1 MALKGTLKDFGIA
14 DILQLIGTQQ
24 KTGLLN
30 LTTKEQAVVISFKD
44 GSIVRTESST
54 RNKKDL
60 IGAMLVHAQLIT
72 EAQLDY
78 ALTEQ
83 KRTLK
88 KLGDVVVA
96 QGVISEDQF
105 RQLVQLQATETLY
118 KLFQWKSGSYEFV
131 PGDVDPDSDLR
142 PLQAESVL
150 MEGFRMVDEWPVVR
164 KVITSDTLTFEK
176 IKELAPPPNLRD
188 GFDAGMDTGDTQPDG
203 VGNNE
208 RLVYFA
214 VAPGRTVR
222 NIIDLSCLGEF
233 EATKCLS
240 WLVVNG
246 YLRPSASTK
255 NTWGDGSDAGL
266 IDQAS
271 GFLVRAIAVGLG
283 VLGLFFLAINV
294 DLASLAPG
302 SVASALNDPAYQRV
316 VSRQQISRIAS
327 ALSVY
332 RAEKNELP
340 DRLELLVTAGLLRPD
355 DTRYP
360 WRSEYFYR
368 KNDSP
373 VGYVLLPPLR

>member
-60 IGAMLVHAQLIT
+60 IGAMLVNAALIT

-78 ALTEQ
+78 ALAEQ

-88 KLGDVVVA
+88 KLGDVIVE
-96 QGVISEDQF
+96 QGVVSAEQF

-118 KLFQWKSGSYEFV
+118 RLFQWKSGSYEFV
-131 PGDVDPDSDLR
+131 PGEVDPDSDLR

-164 KVITSDTLTFEK
+164 KVITSDTLTFERL
-176 IKELAPPPNLRD
+176 KELAPPPAIRD
-188 GFDAGMDTGDTQPDG
+188 GFDAAMDTGDTTPDG

-214 VAPGRTVR
+214 VSPGRTVR

-246 YLRPSASTK
+246 YLRPSVSTK
-255 NTWGDGSDAGL
+255 NTWGDGRDAGL

-271 GFLVRAIAVGLG
+271 GFLVRSIAVGLAIP
-283 VLGLFFLAINV
+283 GLFFLAINV
-294 DLASLAPG
+294 DLSSLAPG
-302 SVASALNDPAYQRV
+302 SVASALHDPGYQRV

-332 RAEKNELP
+332 RAEKNDLP
-340 DRLELLVTAGLLRPD
+340 DRLELLVQAGLLRPD

-360 WRSEYFYR
+360 WRTEYFYR
-368 KNDSP
+368 KSDTAQ
-373 VGYVLLPPLR
+373 GYVLLPPLR